1 MFVLHVLHWSVF
13 SFASKNIISFV
24 IRRLINLISIS
35 LFERIIIETIF
46 LLVLVLIHIILETSL
61 LINHF
66 VYVNASKYRYYYSLH
81 ILFSACCKSIKITW
95 LCKAR
100 HALTRKYI
108 IWFPA
113 IIHILYIF
121 NKTCRPPVKFTPE
134 SRRSL

>member
-1 MFVLHVLHWSVF
+1 MHVLHWSVF

-24 IRRLINLISIS
+24 IQRLINLISIS
-35 LFERIIIETIF
+35 LFQRIIIVTIF

-66 VYVNASKYRYYYSLH
+66 VYVNASKYRYYYSLR
-81 ILFSACCKSIKITW
+81 ILFSDCCKSIKITW

-100 HALTRKYI
+100 YALTRKCGVT
-108 IWFPA
+108 WFPA

-121 NKTCRPPVKFTPE
+121 NRTCWPPVKFTAA